1 MTTRAA
7 TADERGLHLHE
18 PLRGLTEVLFDGTP
32 VWSFLAPEPAAPSEE
47 PAAPTFVPWPKN
59 LTPYLD
65 GVAEVALR
73 NEGRTLELGEL
84 RFRSGEGRIRFVDRH
99 GLPIVIDKWGIIQ
112 RPFAGRGS
120 GTTATMLDY
129 AERIVTVLQRDC
141 GLEPWLAFGTLL
153 GAVREG
159 GVIAHDSDIDLAF
172 LSDAESPA
180 GVARDMFRAGRALTR
195 AGLEVIHKT
204 GSFLTVV
211 FDAPDGAGASIDV
224 YACFYVDDLVH
235 ETATVRAPLPREKF
249 LPLGTLEF
257 EGRPFPVPADPD
269 AVLTLSYGPSWRVP
283 DPSFRHE
290 PGPEIVHR
298 FDQWF
303 GNTMVQRRAWEV
315 FWRDLR
321 DPATQHPSPFAR
333 WVLPRLPEHALV
345 IDLGA
350 GSGQDARLFA
360 ESGHRAVALDYAR
373 GSYRGLQAK
382 QVKHLI
388 ADHLNLYDAR
398 DTVTRAA
405 ILVRRRGPRVVY
417 SRGLLDAL
425 APAGVEN
432 FWRFLGMVVRGGGS
446 AYLEFAEEAAEG
458 QGGLRFPV
466 DPDEVVARLQGLG
479 GTVVERHCEVVPPEQ
494 GRMRWRIGATWAPG
508 HGKATDD

>member
-1 MTTRAA
+1 VTTPAA
-7 TADERGLHLHE
+7 TADERGLHLRT
-18 PLRGLTEVLFDGTP
+18 PLRGLTEVLFDGTS
-32 VWSFLAPEPAAPSEE
+32 VWSFLAPEPPSPDEE
-47 PAAPTFVPWPKN
+47 DGPVLVAWPPN
-59 LTPYLD
+59 MTPYLD
-65 GVAEVALR
+65 GVAEVVLR
-73 NEGRTLELGEL
+73 NDGQRHPLGEV
-84 RFRSGEGRIRFVDRH
+84 RFGRGEGRIRFVDRH

-120 GTTATMLDY
+120 GTTTTMLDY
-129 AERIVTVLQRDC
+129 AEKIIAVLQQEC

-172 LSDAESPA
+172 LSHAESPA
-180 GVARDMFRAGRALTR
+180 GVATDMFRAGRALTR
-195 AGLEVIHKT
+195 AGLNVIHKT

-224 YACFYVDDLVH
+224 YACFYVGDLVH

-249 LPLGTLEF
+249 LPLGTLAF
-257 EGRPFPVPADPD
+257 EGRSFPVPADPD
-269 AVLTLSYGPSWRVP
+269 AVLTLSYGPGWRVP

-315 FWRDLR
+315 FWRDFR
-321 DPATQHPSPFAR
+321 DPSTQHPSPFAE
-333 WVLPRLPEHALV
+333 WVLPRLPPHCLV
-345 IDLGA
+345 IDVGA
-350 GSGQDARLFA
+350 GSGQDAKLFA
-360 ESGHRAVALDYAR
+360 GSGHRAVALDYAR
-373 GSYRGLQAK
+373 GSYRGLHAK
-382 QVKHLI
+382 QVKHLTV
-388 ADHLNLYDAR
+388 DHLNLYDAR

-405 ILVRRRGPRVVY
+405 ILLRRRAPRVVY

-425 APAGVEN
+425 APVGVEN
-432 FWRFLGMVVRGGGS
+432 FWRFLGMVVRGGGA
-446 AYLEFAEEAAEG
+446 AYLEFAQDAGEG
-458 QGGLRFPV
+458 HGGLRFPV
-466 DPDEVVARLQGLG
+466 DPDEVVARIQGLG
-479 GTVVERHCEVVPPEQ
+479 GTVTERHCEAVAPEQ